1 MPAAPSAD
9 DRRHG
14 SRSDVSRDPRH
25 VGRGP
30 RPSRRQW
37 LLPLT
42 FSVLAA
48 LVLAAGALAAVRV
61 LGTPPP
67 PRLDLRVPATLAVAP
82 GSAPAI
88 PLPATGSFA
97 LESTAQGRLA
107 AVAPTTVLP
116 IGSIAKVMTALVVLQ
131 HQPLI
136 GDAPGPTYT
145 ITYQDVDFYY
155 QMVDEDGSSLSV
167 VSGEQFTERQL
178 LLALLLP
185 SADNI
190 AETLAVWVA
199 GSQSAFVTDLNAEAR
214 ALGLTQTSFADVSGL
229 SPQTV
234 STAADLVK
242 LGQAA
247 LANPTLAALVATQS
261 AVMPDG
267 SSIQNLDTDLTTA
280 PGWLGIKTGST
291 PQAGGCLLFAAHHP
305 GPLGGSREVT
315 VVGAVLGVVTADG
328 DLGEELAG
336 ALNAAAAA
344 VKAAF
349 GAYRTVDLGKLALP
363 VLSGA
368 LRSAWGTSTPLQ
380 AIFESGTSSVEF
392 RVGATLRL
400 SAKMI
405 PIHNASTVGA
415 GTLVARVTARL
426 GGITVAT
433 WEVSATGALG
443 QPGWQWL
450 LTH

>member
-1 MPAAPSAD
+1 
-9 DRRHG
+9 
-14 SRSDVSRDPRH
+14 
-25 VGRGP
+25 
-30 RPSRRQW
+30 

-67 PRLDLRVPATLAVAP
+67 PRLDLRLPATLAAAP

-88 PLPATGSFA
+88 PLPATGSFD

-131 HQPLI
+131 QQPLI
-136 GDAPGPTYT
+136 GDASGPTYT
-145 ITYQDVDFYY
+145 ITYRDVDFYY

-178 LLALLLP
+178 LLALILP

-349 GAYRTVDLGKLALP
+349 GAYRTVDLGTLALP

-400 SAKMI
+400 SAKLI
-405 PIHNASTVGA
+405 PIHNAFTVGA

>member
-1 MPAAPSAD
+1 
-9 DRRHG
+9 
-14 SRSDVSRDPRH
+14 
-25 VGRGP
+25 
-30 RPSRRQW
+30 

-67 PRLDLRVPATLAVAP
+67 PRLDLRLPATLAAAP

-88 PLPATGSFA
+88 PLPATGSFD

-131 HQPLI
+131 QQPLI
-136 GDAPGPTYT
+136 GDASGPTYT

-178 LLALLLP
+178 LLALILP

-349 GAYRTVDLGKLALP
+349 GAYRTVDLGTLALP

>member
-1 MPAAPSAD
+1 
-9 DRRHG
+9 
-14 SRSDVSRDPRH
+14 
-25 VGRGP
+25 
-30 RPSRRQW
+30 

-67 PRLDLRVPATLAVAP
+67 PRLDLRVPATLAAAP

-88 PLPATGSFA
+88 PLPATGSFD

-131 HQPLI
+131 QQPLI

-178 LLALLLP
+178 LLALILP

-349 GAYRTVDLGKLALP
+349 GAYRTVDLGTLALP

-400 SAKMI
+400 SAKLI
-405 PIHNASTVGA
+405 PIHDASTIGA

>member
-1 MPAAPSAD
+1 
-9 DRRHG
+9 
-14 SRSDVSRDPRH
+14 
-25 VGRGP
+25 
-30 RPSRRQW
+30 

-67 PRLDLRVPATLAVAP
+67 PRLDLRLPATLAAAP

-88 PLPATGSFA
+88 PLPATGSFD

-131 HQPLI
+131 QQPLI
-136 GDAPGPTYT
+136 GDASGPTYT

-178 LLALLLP
+178 LLALILP

-349 GAYRTVDLGKLALP
+349 GAYRTVDLGTLALP

-400 SAKMI
+400 SAKLI
-405 PIHNASTVGA
+405 PIHNAFTVGA

>member
-1 MPAAPSAD
+1 
-9 DRRHG
+9 
-14 SRSDVSRDPRH
+14 
-25 VGRGP
+25 
-30 RPSRRQW
+30 

-67 PRLDLRVPATLAVAP
+67 PRLDLRLPATLAAAP

-88 PLPATGSFA
+88 PLPATGSFD

-131 HQPLI
+131 QQPLI
-136 GDAPGPTYT
+136 GDASGPTYT
-145 ITYQDVDFYY
+145 ITYRDVDFYY

-178 LLALLLP
+178 LLALILP

-242 LGQAA
+242 LGQVA

-349 GAYRTVDLGKLALP
+349 GAYRTVDLGTLALP

-400 SAKMI
+400 SAKLI
-405 PIHNASTVGA
+405 PIHNAFTVGA

>member
-1 MPAAPSAD
+1 
-9 DRRHG
+9 
-14 SRSDVSRDPRH
+14 
-25 VGRGP
+25 
-30 RPSRRQW
+30 

-61 LGTPPP
+61 LGIPPP
-67 PRLDLRVPATLAVAP
+67 PRLDLRVPATLAAAP
-82 GSAPAI
+82 GSVPAI
-88 PLPATGSFA
+88 PMPATGSFD

-155 QMVDEDGSSLSV
+155 QMVDADGSSLSV
-167 VSGEQFTERQL
+167 ASGEQFTERQL

-349 GAYRTVDLGKLALP
+349 GAYRTVDLGTLALP

-400 SAKMI
+400 SAKLI
-405 PIHNASTVGA
+405 PIHNAFTVGA

>member
-1 MPAAPSAD
+1 
-9 DRRHG
+9 
-14 SRSDVSRDPRH
+14 
-25 VGRGP
+25 
-30 RPSRRQW
+30 

-67 PRLDLRVPATLAVAP
+67 PRLDLRVPATLAAAP
-82 GSAPAI
+82 GRAPAI
-88 PLPATGSFA
+88 PLPATGSFD

-131 HQPLI
+131 QQPLI
-136 GDAPGPTYT
+136 GDASGPPYT

-199 GSQSAFVTDLNAEAR
+199 GSQSAFVTDLNTEAQ
-214 ALGLTQTSFADVSGL
+214 ALGMTQTSFADVSGL

-242 LGQAA
+242 LGQVA

-349 GAYRTVDLGKLALP
+349 GAYRTVNLSTLALP

-380 AIFESGTSSVEF
+380 AIFKSGTSSVEF
-392 RVGATLRL
+392 KVGATLRL

-405 PIHNASTVGA
+405 PIHDASTIGA

-426 GGITVAT
+426 GDITVAT
-433 WEVSATGALG
+433 WEVSATGPLG